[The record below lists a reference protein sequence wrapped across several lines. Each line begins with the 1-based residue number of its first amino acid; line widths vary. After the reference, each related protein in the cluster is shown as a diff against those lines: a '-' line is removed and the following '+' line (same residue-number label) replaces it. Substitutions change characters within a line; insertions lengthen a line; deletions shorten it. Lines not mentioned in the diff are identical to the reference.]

1 MDVGITMNRDGEKHD
16 LKVYFLVDESEIE
29 DSYMSI
35 SNDDGYSQKYD
46 YISIYLGEEK

>member
-1 MDVGITMNRDGEKHD
+1 MNRDGEKND